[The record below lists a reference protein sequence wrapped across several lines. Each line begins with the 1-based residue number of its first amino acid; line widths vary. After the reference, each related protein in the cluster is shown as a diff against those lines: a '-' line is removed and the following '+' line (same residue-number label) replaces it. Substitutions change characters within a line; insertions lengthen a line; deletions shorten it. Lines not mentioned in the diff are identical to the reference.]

1 MKIIAKKCD
10 NTHDVFLYWWEN
22 NWAWKTIFCLFFRFR
37 ESLLSY
43 CRWKTTFVD
52 YYFSVLMY
60 KFSTATFE
68 PFSPLHGHSRPL
80 TFHGH
85 LTFST
90 ATFEQSGRHHSHLAT
105 LQYQCTVLRKRYV
118 TVSYSR
124 CWQERGGQCFPVCTV
139 VAAWDSNRRLHMAP
153 PRPRGHGGRVVEV

>member
-22 NWAWKTIFCLFFRFR
+22 NWAWKTIFCLVFRFR

-68 PFSPLHGHSRPL
+68 PFSPLHGTLRPL
-80 TFHGH
+80 T
-85 LTFST
+85 
-90 ATFEQSGRHHSHLAT
+90 ATNF
-105 LQYQCTVLRKRYV
+105 
-118 TVSYSR
+118 
-124 CWQERGGQCFPVCTV
+124 
-139 VAAWDSNRRLHMAP
+139 
-153 PRPRGHGGRVVEV
+153 PRPSNFFCGHIWAKWPSPRPPGNPGAGPGRKCARSLQTCPYSSSAFIAGGKFKCSEYNLKKAKLSRG